1 MTTSNSKLKVSD
13 RAELAAVHPY
23 SITSAFL
30 VPIMPHQIVSSRFL
44 GSTFCPCCFRVPL
57 LKLKIRK
64 KGTLII
70 IKGATQE
77 HSFSP
82 AREAQC
88 KTHPSRP
95 VPLPPALIP
104 TGGRRRAGDRKVEG
118 GDLACLF
125 CCLNLFMYVF
135 VYMSITDS
143 YTYQQHRDP
152 NITV

>member
-44 GSTFCPCCFRVPL
+44 GSTFCPFCFRVPS

-64 KGTLII
+64 KGTLIII

-82 AREAQC
+82 AREAQ
-88 KTHPSRP
+88 PLSPRP
-95 VPLPPALIP
+95 PP
-104 TGGRRRAGDRKVEG
+104 TGFDSNRGEEKGGGSKSGRGA
-118 GDLACLF
+118 DLACFF
-125 CCLNLFMYVF
+125 CSLNLFMYVF